1 MKCSYC
7 GFTYDDELVCPICG
21 TPAAPLEQTAPFAP
35 QPAPT
40 VQAPVSAS
48 SPCVEPDIEE
58 NKKPA
63 AAKSGKG
70 LKIAALCVLSVIA
83 AALLANVA
91 IQAFSLSA
99 ELKHYRKS
107 ADVMDREKELYDKSF
122 KLVESEPDFDYDYD
136 GSNSEGYGLSE
147 KSDNTVHKVG
157 ESYDFGSGVI
167 TLKSVR
173 VSQKTANFD
182 STKQQVAFFVEV
194 TNNTNS
200 SQIYEIPS
208 LTLGEKLDAEAFAF
222 AEFNNSGEDVAYSF
236 DPGESCSAVFYYNLP
251 TENQTLNVTVSTES
265 QNYTC
270 FVETEYTLETKDIK

>member
-7 GFTYDDELVCPICG
+7 GFTYDDEPVCPICG
-21 TPAAPLEQTAPFAP
+21 TPSASLEQPVPFTP

-83 AALLANVA
+83 AALVANVA

-122 KLVESEPDFDYDYD
+122 KLVESEPDYDFDDSDSD
-136 GSNSEGYGLSE
+136 GSGLSE

-200 SQIYEIPS
+200 SQVYEIPS

-265 QNYTC
+265 KNYTC
-270 FVETEYTLETKDIK
+270 FVETKYTLETKDIK

>member
-21 TPAAPLEQTAPFAP
+21 TPAAPSEQTASFAP

-83 AALLANVA
+83 AALVANVA

-107 ADVMDREKELYDKSF
+107 ADVMDREKELYDNSF
-122 KLVESEPDFDYDYD
+122 KLVESEPDYDFDDSDSD
-136 GSNSEGYGLSE
+136 GSGLSE

-270 FVETEYTLETKDIK
+270 FVETKYTLETKDIK

>member
-21 TPAAPLEQTAPFAP
+21 TPAAPSEQTASFAP

-58 NKKPA
+58 NKKPV

-83 AALLANVA
+83 AALVANVA

-107 ADVMDREKELYDKSF
+107 ADVMDREKELMETKS
-122 KLVESEPDFDYDYD
+122 S
-136 GSNSEGYGLSE
+136 LSE
-147 KSDNTVHKVG
+147 NPTYTEIFDLAIGSAGRNPVIFVIKNFEYIIKNSDTFMKELVSFMEENGKFRQILVHLHRSEASQEKEVM
-157 ESYDFGSGVI
+157 
-167 TLKSVR
+167 TLMKMQPLKKTGQLKLQVQQA
-173 VSQKTANFD
+173 VSLF
-182 STKQQVAFFVEV
+182 QVQS
-194 TNNTNS
+194 N
-200 SQIYEIPS
+200 
-208 LTLGEKLDAEAFAF
+208 
-222 AEFNNSGEDVAYSF
+222 
-236 DPGESCSAVFYYNLP
+236 
-251 TENQTLNVTVSTES
+251 TLN
-265 QNYTC
+265 
-270 FVETEYTLETKDIK
+270 LHIK